1 MEYMNPRECDVNLKY
16 AKVSAKTMT
25 LVESCYLWKD
35 YIVEGQEWKGH

>member
-25 LVESCYLWKD
+25 LGG
-35 YIVEGQEWKGH
+35 IVLSLEGLYF